1 LQING
6 HTEVVVPARTGN
18 LAENSGMDARL
29 GRGLAVVALVLVSLG
44 ASYRTPNFV
53 VTAPTQQIAEQVG
66 QQAEKYRRELA
77 IEWLGKTM
85 PNWARP
91 CPVTVQ
97 IGAHL
102 GAGGVTSFV
111 FDRGEVFGWQM
122 NIQGPLDRALDSV
135 LPHEVTHTIFA
146 SHFRRPLP
154 RWADEGGCTTVEH
167 ESERYKQQ
175 KMLIQFL
182 QTGRGIPFS
191 QMFVMKEYPRD
202 ILPLY
207 AQGHSLSSMLI
218 AKGGK
223 QKFLAYVGEGLDT
236 EDWVTTTK
244 KFYGFDSL
252 GDLQETWLAWVRRG
266 SPPLANES
274 DVLLVSNEATEQ
286 RPRVLRGQSPDTNR
300 GEPTVI
306 APLVAIQRPGRA
318 PVQLANGSPQ
328 SNAWHPAG
336 AARAAVTPQPGNI
349 AGGLPGPSAP
359 PVTRQVATPPVS
371 NDPRQPSVYAAQPR
385 AGDKLLR

>member
-1 LQING
+1 M
-6 HTEVVVPARTGN
+6 EARFWRA
-18 LAENSGMDARL
+18 LAAC
-29 GRGLAVVALVLVSLG
+29 ALVLVSLG

-66 QQAEKYRRELA
+66 QQAEKYRHDLA
-77 IEWLGKTM
+77 IEWLGKPM

-97 IGAHL
+97 IGANL

-122 NIQGPLDRALDSV
+122 NIQGPLDRAVDSV

-175 KMLIQFL
+175 KLLVQFL

-207 AQGHSLSSMLI
+207 AQGHSLSSLLI

-223 QKFLAYVGEGLDT
+223 RKFLDYIGEGLDT
-236 EDWVTTTK
+236 DDWVATTK
-244 KFYGFDSL
+244 KFYGFESL
-252 GDLQETWLAWVRRG
+252 GQLQETWLAWVRNG
-266 SPPLANES
+266 SPAVNADPE
-274 DVLLVSNEATEQ
+274 VLLVSNESSE
-286 RPRVLRGQSPDTNR
+286 RPRVLRGQSPDSVR
-300 GEPTVI
+300 GEPNVI
-306 APLVAIQRPGRA
+306 APLVAIQRPNRGA
-318 PVQLANGSPQ
+318 TQVANNVPQ
-328 SNAWHPAG
+328 GAWQPAG
-336 AARAAVTPQPGNI
+336 SAQPVANVAANQVPA
-349 AGGLPGPSAP
+349 GLPGPYAP
-359 PVTRQVATPPVS
+359 PVTRQVAVPPIS
-371 NDPRQPSVYAAQPR
+371 TDPRQPSVYAAQPR
-385 AGDKLLR
+385 AGDTLLR